1 MIFGA
6 KLQKLRR
13 GRVVLSREGAKS
25 ARMVKHISLHT
36 HCCYLIYLIVVT
48 FQVKWRVR
56 FF

>member
-13 GRVVLSREGAKS
+13 GRVVLSREGAKFI
-25 ARMVKHISLHT
+25 RMVKHISLHT
-36 HCCYLIYLIVVT
+36 HCCYLIVVT